1 MRALNATPKR
11 GRVGEIIRV
20 SINSLKHQME
30 KERPINFFGE
40 RERER
45 VTINFLGLN
54 EKIYGN

>member
-1 MRALNATPKR
+1 MEKR
-11 GRVGEIIRV
+11 GRVCEIIRV

-45 VTINFLGLN
+45 VTINLLGLN
-54 EKIYGN
+54 EKINGN